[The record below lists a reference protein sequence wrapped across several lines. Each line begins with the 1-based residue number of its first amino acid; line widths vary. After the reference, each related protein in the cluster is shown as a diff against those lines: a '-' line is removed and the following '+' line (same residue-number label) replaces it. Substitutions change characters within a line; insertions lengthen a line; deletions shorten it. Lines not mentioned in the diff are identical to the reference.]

1 MVLLIQIFEIKK
13 KHQNLK
19 NNDTKILEKY
29 LKLSQLDEQEIL
41 IKEKTKKE
49 GLDAKEV
56 KSRLIQDGKNV
67 VIKEE
72 KRSFL
77 YFLIASFKDEFI
89 LILLFLSLI
98 NFFLQDKLGSLIILI
113 IALISALIR
122 FVQDY
127 SVDKFNQKLKSRIYS
142 TTTVLRNNQ
151 ELEVRVEDVV
161 KGDIIKLNAGAI
173 IPADLRIIEA
183 KDLFLNESVF
193 TG

>member
-1 MVLLIQIFEIKK
+1 MDIT
-13 KHQNLK
+13 K
-19 NNDTKILEKY
+19 NNALIILEKY

-49 GLDAKEV
+49 GLDAKEA
-56 KSRLIQDGKNV
+56 KSRLVQDGKNI

-127 SVDKFNQKLKSRIYS
+127 SVDKFNQKLKSRIY
-142 TTTVLRNNQ
+142 
-151 ELEVRVEDVV
+151 
-161 KGDIIKLNAGAI
+161 
-173 IPADLRIIEA
+173 
-183 KDLFLNESVF
+183 
-193 TG
+193 